1 MPVTYDLIKTVT
13 VGSGGSTTIDF
24 TNIPNTYTDLYI
36 RMSARGTQSQNYTAV
51 FVYFDGGTTA
61 VTRYIA
67 GDGSTPAA
75 GTSSTFFGDFA
86 GATAQATQF
95 GVGILYLPSYAE
107 TRAKSYFTNTN
118 VPNNA
123 NPAWQ
128 ELWAGYYSGTLA
140 VANLTLTASPNSF
153 VEHSSASL
161 YGVKKS

>member
-1 MPVTYDLIKTVT
+1 MPVTYDLIKTIT
-13 VGSGGSTTIDF
+13 VGSGGSATIDF

-36 RMSARGTQSQNYTAV
+36 RMSARGTQSQNYQAV
-51 FVYFDGGTTA
+51 FVYFDSGTTA

-67 GDGSTPAA
+67 GDSTTA
-75 GTSSTFFGDFA
+75 SSGASSAFFGDFA
-86 GATAQATQF
+86 GATAQASQF
-95 GVGILYLPSYAE
+95 GIGILYLPSYAE
-107 TRAKSYFTNTN
+107 TRAKSYFSNTN

-128 ELWAGYYSGTLA
+128 ELWAGYYSGTSA
-140 VANLTLTASPNSF
+140 TANLTLVATPSVF